1 MLSQAMTPVSPRGA
15 AGQQEKPPYGDGGT
29 VPLGHL
35 IGDSELRYVRP
46 IPTRLDDDESLAGGA
61 LSKG

>member
-1 MLSQAMTPVSPRGA
+1 MRLDSKK
-15 AGQQEKPPYGDGGT
+15 KPPYGDGGT